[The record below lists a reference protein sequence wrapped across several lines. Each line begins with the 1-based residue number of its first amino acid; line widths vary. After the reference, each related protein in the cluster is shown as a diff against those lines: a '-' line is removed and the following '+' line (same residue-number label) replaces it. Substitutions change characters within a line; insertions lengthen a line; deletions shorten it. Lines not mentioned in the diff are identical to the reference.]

1 MDDDLW
7 IFAYGSL
14 IWDPCFDPVERVV
27 ARLTGWRRSF
37 CMKSVRYRGT
47 EEAPGLVLA
56 LDEQAGGTCDGIA
69 FRISAEA
76 AETTLTVLRERELGV
91 TSAYIERRVGVDL
104 ADGRHVSAVTFVI
117 DRSHGQYCWGMGL
130 EEQARLIA
138 ARSGMR
144 GPNRD
149 YLWNT
154 ATHLTQLGL
163 SDPDLD
169 WLAARVR
176 ALTGPD
182 HQ

>member
-1 MDDDLW
+1 MDRDLW

-14 IWDPCFDPVERVV
+14 IWDPCFVPAERMT
-27 ARLTGWRRSF
+27 ARLTGWHRSF

-47 EEAPGLVLA
+47 EAEPGLVLA
-56 LDEQAGGTCDGIA
+56 LDERAGARCDGIA
-69 FRISAEA
+69 FRVAPGLA
-76 AETTLTVLRERELGV
+76 DATLSDLRERELGV
-91 TSAYIERRVGVDL
+91 TSAYAERRLDVDL
-104 ADGRHVSAVTFVI
+104 TDGRRVAAVTFVI
-117 DRSHGQYCWGMGL
+117 DRSHAQYCGTLSL

-138 ARSGMR
+138 VRAGAR

-154 ATHLTQLGL
+154 AGHLAQLGL
-163 SDPDLD
+163 ADPDLD

-176 ALTGPD
+176 ALNPPN

>member
-14 IWDPCFDPVERVV
+14 IWDPCFDPVERMV
-27 ARLTGWRRSF
+27 ARLTGWHRSF

-47 EEAPGLVLA
+47 EAEPGLVLA
-56 LDEQAGGTCDGIA
+56 LDERAGAQCDGIA
-69 FRISAEA
+69 FRISADA
-76 AETTLTVLRERELGV
+76 AEGTLSVLRERELGI
-91 TSAYIERRVGVDL
+91 TSAYVERRLPVDLTDGRRVG
-104 ADGRHVSAVTFVI
+104 AVTFVI
-117 DRSHGQYCWGMGL
+117 DRSHGQYCGTLSL

-138 ARSGMR
+138 VRMGVR

-154 ATHLTQLGL
+154 AEHLTQLGL

-169 WLAARVR
+169 WLAGRVR
-176 ALTGPD
+176 VLTGPD